1 MSLCCATPVCGG
13 CRDADIHF
21 VMKATRTFVEPYL
34 TNLCCAT
41 PVTYDRLDARAH
53 TIQQP
58 AKSSRFSPVK
68 KAKGKSF
75 KPKKVVVENGQMKVR
90 TVLHV

>member
-1 MSLCCATPVCGG
+1 MNLCCATPVCGD
-13 CRDADIHF
+13 CRDANIHF
-21 VMKATRTFVEPYL
+21 VIMTRTFVEPYL
-34 TNLCCAT
+34 MNLRCAT

-53 TIQQP
+53 THIQKP
-58 AKSSRFSPVK
+58 AKSSRLSLR

-75 KPKKVVVENGQMKVR
+75 KPKKVVVENGLIKVR